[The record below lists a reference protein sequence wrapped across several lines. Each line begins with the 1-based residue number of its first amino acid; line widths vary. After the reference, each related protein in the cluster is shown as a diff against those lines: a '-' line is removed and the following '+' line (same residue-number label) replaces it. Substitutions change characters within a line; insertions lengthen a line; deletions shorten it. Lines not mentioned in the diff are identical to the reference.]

1 MAKILSQE
9 EIDSLLNVVDEEG
22 AVDEADQTEIV
33 AEKQI
38 VVYDFRRPNRVSR
51 EQLRSFRSIHDKM
64 ARNLSN
70 QISAIMRSIVEI
82 QLHSVDQM
90 TYGEFLMSLP
100 TPTSFNVFSMKPMD
114 GAGVLEINPS
124 IAFPMIDR
132 LLGGRGDQYDDTREF
147 SNIELNLLDTILRQI
162 MQNLKES
169 WAAVA
174 EIFPSI
180 DAKESS
186 PNVVQIV
193 AQNEVVVMVVMEIVI
208 GHSSGMMNICYPV
221 ISLETI
227 LSRLASRDLMMSETS
242 SKKSRNRELQ
252 ALIGGADV
260 HIAAMLGS
268 TQLSLKEVLE
278 LQVGDVI
285 MLDRV
290 ADDTV
295 TVSVDGRDKYRAKIG
310 LQRFRKTIQIQDE
323 IKTEKDQVKEMIE
336 MLTHK
341 AGDSIKARIG
351 LWTAA
356 QEGDDIVIDG
366 GRVRIVTLRQQHID
380 GGDNCTLS
388 LSDFI
393 SPQGDYVATFAVTAG
408 RAIEQIIWQYRDT
421 GDDYHALLLRTVA
434 DRLAEAATELT
445 HRLVASR
452 YWGYG
457 NNGQHPIGI
466 RPAIG
471 YPSLPDQS
479 LIFDIDRLM
488 PLSPTGISLTENG
501 AMSPAASTCG
511 LIIAHPQ
518 SRYFVIGAIGD
529 DQRSDYA
536 ARRGLSPS
544 DLAKWL
550 R

>member
-22 AVDEADQTEIV
+22 DVNKLEKGEV
-33 AEKQI
+33 LPEKQVI
-38 VVYDFRRPNRVSR
+38 VYDFRRPNRVSR

-132 LLGGRGDQYDDTREF
+132 LLGGRGDQYDGTREF
-147 SNIELNLLDTILRQI
+147 TNIELNLLDTILRQI
-162 MQNLKES
+162 MQNLKEAWS
-169 WAAVA
+169 AVA
-174 EIFPSI
+174 DIFPTV

-242 SKKSRNRELQ
+242 GKKSRNKELQ

-260 HIAAMLGS
+260 QIAAILGQ
-268 TQLSLKEVLE
+268 TNISLKDILE
-278 LQVGDVI
+278 LKVGDVI
-285 MLDRV
+285 MLDKV

-295 TVSVDGRDKYRAKIG
+295 VVNVDGREKYTASIG
-310 LQRFRKTIQIQDE
+310 LQRYRKSIKIKEE
-323 IKTEKDQVKEMIE
+323 IKTEKDQVKEVIE
-336 MLTHK
+336 MLETQRK
-341 AGDSIKARIG
+341 SK
-351 LWTAA
+351 
-356 QEGDDIVIDG
+356 
-366 GRVRIVTLRQQHID
+366 
-380 GGDNCTLS
+380 
-388 LSDFI
+388 
-393 SPQGDYVATFAVTAG
+393 
-408 RAIEQIIWQYRDT
+408 
-421 GDDYHALLLRTVA
+421 VA
-434 DRLAEAATELT
+434 DMQEEE
-445 HRLVASR
+445 S
-452 YWGYG
+452 
-457 NNGQHPIGI
+457 
-466 RPAIG
+466 
-471 YPSLPDQS
+471 
-479 LIFDIDRLM
+479 
-488 PLSPTGISLTENG
+488 
-501 AMSPAASTCG
+501 
-511 LIIAHPQ
+511 
-518 SRYFVIGAIGD
+518 
-529 DQRSDYA
+529 
-536 ARRGLSPS
+536 
-544 DLAKWL
+544 
-550 R
+550 